1 MTGRQ
6 DGPSTIDVLTLLPL
20 PVYLHLLTADQLRGA
35 DCVWCY
41 ERLDT
46 ATAYDLGT
54 QTGTINGVEDSA
66 WYPRACPGCVGH
78 KARTVLAEHGLRC
91 EQCVDDS
98 TLCPEQQALRVLAR
112 RFGRR

>member
-1 MTGRQ
+1 MTGRN
-6 DGPSTIDVLTLLPL
+6 DGSTVDALTLLPL
-20 PVYLHLLTADQLRGA
+20 PQLLHLLTADQLRGA

-46 ATAYDLGT
+46 ETAYDLGT
-54 QTGTINGVEDSA
+54 QTGTIAGVENSA
-66 WYPRACPGCVGH
+66 WFPRGCPGCVGD
-78 KARTVLAEHGLRC
+78 KARAVLSEHAQSC

-98 TLCPEQQALRVLAR
+98 TWCPEQQALLVLAR